1 MRNSFSFFL
10 RRHLEL
16 KFLTLRVVNCAQ
28 KLTFPLL
35 ADPTHH
41 WVLTAFLP
49 HPGEGVRLGC
59 PRAGFRVPQP
69 FHRVICS
76 HHTRKTINNQRNAIK
91 YFSNSAGEFY
101 RSFYPNIWT
110 FSRTFASGPSLIF
123 LSLQEGVI
131 WPLWEEQEG
140 WTEKSISS
148 SLKSRVHFK
157 RTSPDLLTGSR
168 VLDVSIGKVDFLS
181 KSNACDINL
190 LQ

>member
-1 MRNSFSFFL
+1 MNVSS
-10 RRHLEL
+10 
-16 KFLTLRVVNCAQ
+16 V
-28 KLTFPLL
+28 

-41 WVLTAFLP
+41 WALTASLP
-49 HPGEGVRLGC
+49 GPGEGVRLDC
-59 PRAGFRVPQP
+59 QRAGFRAPQP
-69 FHRVICS
+69 FHGVIRS

-101 RSFYPNIWT
+101 SSFHPNRWK

-131 WPLWEEQEG
+131 WPLWEEREG

-148 SLKSRVHFK
+148 SLKIRVHFE
-157 RTSPDLLTGSR
+157 RTSLDLLTGSR